1 MTEGKTKNPRFF
13 DEELEDHQPFPTLQQ
28 ALETLNIHV
37 GFNIEIKWT
46 MKLEDGSYELYHP
59 TDLNLYLDTILEVV
73 LRYKNQNF
81 EFIFL
86 NRSGTDLI

>member
-1 MTEGKTKNPRFF
+1 MTEGKTKNQRFF

-46 MKLEDGSYELYHP
+46 MKLADGSYELYHP

-73 LRYKNQNF
+73 LRYF
-81 EFIFL
+81 VGI
-86 NRSGTDLI
+86 